1 MSEILKRLLLHPFIF
16 TQLII
21 VSFFVNI
28 LALAS
33 PIFVMQ
39 VLQRYIAYGVNST
52 LITLVY
58 GVVIAIIFEFFF
70 RNLRHRIT
78 RGLDSE
84 HHKIKQRVLYKIQSS
99 KSIFGDLY
107 KQPRYQVID
116 QLLLVIE
123 NTFSA
128 NTIIVILDLPFVLIF
143 IVTIFLINNTLG
155 AITLFIMLC
164 VLLISLLMSVI
175 SNNVLLHTA
184 VEQSKES
191 NIIKNIISQHAIIK
205 LFNYELIFEKI
216 WDQIIAILLPLK
228 KKMQARLHLSQSI
241 NQTIIGFTTVAIIA
255 VGATIVVEGELG
267 VGGLIAANIL
277 AARALSPLIKYITV
291 RPNLQKGMQSLR
303 DLNNLTN
310 VVEDRTK
317 GSVIENFKG
326 KITLEKLEFK
336 YPNQKISLFRNISL
350 TILPGQILVISGN
363 NGSGKTT
370 LVKLLLG
377 ILEPV
382 YGTISADQVLISQLQ
397 EPWWRQNI
405 MYLPQESN
413 FVNGS
418 FKINIFG
425 QKTTSGLSSKI
436 EPMVTTEATNI
447 LMESGLK
454 EFIDDQQNGIDAMIS
469 SDAIELS
476 PGIRKKVA
484 LARALTSNGQIVIFD
499 EPTETLDQVGS
510 ALVYQL
516 INRLHQKKK
525 TIIICSSDPY
535 IIKGATAILYLN
547 PKTGASIF
555 TPKQLAAQQNKFMQ
569 KRKDFIKN
577 RLAANKEQQQHIP
590 VDKKKLN

>member
-1 MSEILKRLLLHPFIF
+1 MSEIVKRLFLHPFVF

-84 HHKIKQRVLYKIQSS
+84 HHKIKQRVLSKIQSS

-107 KQPRYQVID
+107 KQPKYQVID
-116 QLLLVIE
+116 QLLLSIE

-164 VLLISLLMSVI
+164 VLLISLLMSAI
-175 SNNVLLHTA
+175 SNRVLLHTA
-184 VEQSKES
+184 IEQNKEA
-191 NIIKNIISQHAIIK
+191 NIIKNIVSQHAIIK

-277 AARALSPLIKYITV
+277 AARALSPLIKYLTV

-303 DLNNLTN
+303 ELNNLTN
-310 VVEDRTK
+310 VVEDRIK

-326 KITLEKLEFK
+326 KITLEKIEFK

-350 TILPGQILVISGN
+350 TISPGQILVISGN
-363 NGSGKTT
+363 NGFGKTT

-382 YGTISADQVLISQLQ
+382 YGTISADQVLINQLQ

-413 FVNGS
+413 FVNAS

-425 QKTTSGLSSKI
+425 QKTTSGLSSAI

-516 INRLHQKKK
+516 INRLHKKKK

-535 IIKGATAILYLN
+535 IIKGATAILHLN

-555 TPKQLAAQQNKFMQ
+555 TPKQLAAQQKKFMQ

-577 RLAANKEQQQHIP
+577 KLAANKELQQHIP